1 VQTEDNG
8 ARWEGLV
15 SLRDDFDRDSVA
27 LPTLR
32 SRVDGRP
39 RDPAAKT
46 VRLAEALA
54 FEASWSRITHA
65 RNRRLAA

>member
-1 VQTEDNG
+1 VQIEDSG

-15 SLRDDFDRDSVA
+15 SLRDDFERESVA

-32 SRVDGRP
+32 NRIDGKP

-65 RNRRLAA
+65 RSRRLAA